1 MAQVSELPPAVKQF
15 QAWYLL
21 IGALV
26 TVIFGWG
33 VIWAGTTGRIDILE
47 QNHQEI
53 SSEVK
58 ENRKVMT
65 DIRDRLIRIEADVQY
80 VKQQGVK

>member
-21 IGALV
+21 IGGLITA
-26 TVIFGWG
+26 IFGGG
-33 VIWAGTTGRIDILE
+33 VIWAGLTGRITILE

-80 VKQQGVK
+80 VKERGVK